1 MNQKSTFPLWLKV
14 SVTLFLCVFV
24 SVYWFIRGPANFL
37 WFSDIA
43 LIAVVISLWTEKSL
57 PASML
62 AVGVLL
68 FEFGWNL
75 DFLARLIWGS
85 HLFNLNATEYMFSDA
100 LPLVIRVLSLLL
112 HVLVPALLLYVLY
125 RLGYDRRAWKVQTLL
140 AWIILPVSYF
150 FTDPESNINWA
161 YGIGGQQTWVSELL
175 YLGMGMLLLPLLIY
189 FPTHYILK
197 RYF

>member
-1 MNQKSTFPLWLKV
+1 MSA
-14 SVTLFLCVFV
+14 TLFLCVFV
-24 SVYWFIRGPANFL
+24 SIYWLLRGPANFL

-43 LIAVVISLWTEKSL
+43 LLAVVISLWTEKSL

-75 DFLARLIWGS
+75 DFLVRLIWGS
-85 HLFNLNATEYMFSDA
+85 HVFNLNATAYMFTDA
-100 LPLVIRVLSLLL
+100 LPFVIPVLSLFL

-125 RLGYDRRAWKVQTLL
+125 KLGYDRRAWKAQTLL

-150 FTDPESNINWA
+150 FTDPEKNINWV
-161 YGIGGQQTWVSELL
+161 YGIGGQQTWVAESVYLL
-175 YLGMGMLLLPLLIY
+175 IGMLLLPLLIY